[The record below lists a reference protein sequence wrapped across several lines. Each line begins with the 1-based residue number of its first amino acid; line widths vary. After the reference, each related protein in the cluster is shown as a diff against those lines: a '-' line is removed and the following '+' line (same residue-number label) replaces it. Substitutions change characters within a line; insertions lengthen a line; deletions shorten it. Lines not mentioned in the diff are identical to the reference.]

1 MRRCAIRLRDL
12 SAVVIT
18 LAAGATPLLA
28 QAAVPGRLGE
38 FTSSRDVG
46 HPSRPGS
53 SSYDEKTGTYT
64 LAGSGVNVWANSD
77 AFQYA
82 SRSMKG
88 DFILTARGRLLG
100 KGVDPHRKFGWM
112 IRSTLD
118 SGSAHVSAAVH
129 GDGLTSL
136 QFRRTTGGLTEE
148 VKSPLTGADVI
159 QLERRGTTY
168 IMSVAKF
175 GDTLSAVQTT
185 DIALGDEVNVGLF
198 VCAHNDSVTER
209 ATLADVRITVPAR
222 VGFVPYREY
231 IGSNIEI
238 LDVTTGNRRIVY
250 RSPASVQAPN
260 WTRDGKALI
269 YNQQGKL
276 YRFDLATGTPTVI
289 NTGFAV
295 GNNNDHVL
303 SFDGKML
310 GISNQSADNGNRSIV
325 YTLPTTGG
333 TPTRVTQNGP
343 SYLHG
348 WSPDGRTLVFT
359 GIRDSA
365 TDIYAIPSRGG
376 EERRLTREGMN
387 DGSEYGPDG
396 RIYFN
401 STRTGL
407 MQLWRM
413 NADGSAPTRL
423 SNDGFNNW
431 FPHVSPNGRTIV
443 FISFMPDVKP
453 TDHPWYKPV
462 YIRRMPVGGG
472 KSTVLAYL
480 YGGQGTINVP
490 SWSPDGRYVAFV
502 SNTNRY

>member
-1 MRRCAIRLRDL
+1 MRRRATLLLHL
-12 SAVVIT
+12 SAIT
-18 LAAGATPLLA
+18 LAFAAGAMPLGA
-28 QAAVPGRLGE
+28 QAAAPGPLGE
-38 FTSSRDVG
+38 FTASRDIG
-46 HPSRPGS
+46 RPSRPGS
-53 SSYDEKTGTYT
+53 SRYEEKTGTYT
-64 LAGSGVNVWANSD
+64 LAGSGANVWANAD
-77 AFQYA
+77 AFHYA
-82 SRSMKG
+82 SRPMKG

-136 QFRRTTGGLTEE
+136 QFRRTAGGLTEE
-148 VKSPLTGADVI
+148 VKAPLTGGDVV
-159 QLERRGTTY
+159 QLERRGSTY
-168 IMSVAKF
+168 IMSVARF
-175 GDTLSAVQTT
+175 GDTLQTVQTS

-198 VCAHNDSVTER
+198 VCAHNDTVTER
-209 ATLADVRITVPAR
+209 AALTDVRITVPAR

-238 LDVTTGNRRIVY
+238 MDVTTGHRRIVY

-276 YRFDLATGTPTVI
+276 YRFDLATNTPTVI

-310 GISNQSADNGNRSIV
+310 GISNQSADNGNRSII

-333 TPTRVTQNGP
+333 TPTRVTQKGP

-401 STRTGL
+401 STRSGL

-413 NADGSAPTRL
+413 NADGSAATRL

-443 FISFMPDVKP
+443 FISFMPDVAP

-502 SNTNRY
+502 SNTNKY